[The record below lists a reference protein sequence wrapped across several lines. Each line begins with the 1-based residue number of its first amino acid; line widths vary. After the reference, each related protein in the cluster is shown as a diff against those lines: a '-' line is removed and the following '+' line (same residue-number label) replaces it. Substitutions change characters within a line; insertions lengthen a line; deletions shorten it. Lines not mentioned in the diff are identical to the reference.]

1 MTDVFW
7 SPITAITSKNMSSS
21 KSPGAI
27 VVGQPG
33 SGKSFTLI
41 NIAANSLEQGC
52 NVFALDAKDDLL
64 VLKRIFP
71 DIKTTDVNKISAG
84 ALDPFAVFDDV
95 EPQVITT
102 VIEIICGKLDSMQ
115 KLAITPI
122 ISDFITKHKASGIG
136 RRVTFRDFAD
146 YLYQNENDSA
156 RAIGNQLLL
165 AGDSTYGKL
174 LFAEPGTVAKTFSMS
189 KESRIIS
196 ILGMNMP
203 LSEAEPKP
211 DEAINLAIIYIIC
224 KMIKDLLTRSKKS
237 KPSLFGKKQEVDKTP
252 TVLILDEAH
261 ILMKSQAISSV
272 IDELLVL
279 GRSLGIAVVL
289 ASQNV
294 THFPTTMSQHLST
307 KICFKMSKSEAEEF
321 FDMFNNSSSTKSL
334 DVADVIETVTR
345 LNVGYCVMID
355 SSERC
360 GLVHVTSNYDTG
372 DITSNPLFK
381 KR

>member
-21 KSPGAI
+21 KSPGTI

-71 DIKTTDVNKISAG
+71 NMKTTDVNKISAG

-136 RRVTFRDFAD
+136 QRVTFRDFAD

>member
-21 KSPGAI
+21 KSPGTI

-71 DIKTTDVNKISAG
+71 DMKTTDVNKISAG

-146 YLYQNENDSA
+146 YLYQNENDNA